1 MKKVYYICILACLL
15 FSCAKHEEVINTD
28 FQIGNILCADG
39 RVLHP
44 TLFNKNKDSAVGV
57 VFWTNPGDPKIKDMG
72 YAVALED
79 LGNCILIDSFENIS
93 SVTEDE
99 KAFDGAA
106 NTAAI
111 LNFGITKE
119 IDTPAATKASEYIP
133 NGLSGWFI
141 PSAAQAKALSLSII
155 KVNSTLDFLGATHC
169 SGWYWTATEDGTG
182 KETPNMYALISS
194 ISEGRISVANKKSSN
209 KLRLIIAI
217 K

>member
-1 MKKVYYICILACLL
+1 MKKVYYICILVCLL
-15 FSCAKHEEVINTD
+15 VSCTKHEDVVNTD

-44 TLFNKNKDSAVGV
+44 TLFNKEKDSAVGV
-57 VFWTNPGDPKIKDMG
+57 VFWTNPGDAKIKDMG
-72 YAVALED
+72 YAVALKD
-79 LGNCILIDSFENIS
+79 LESCMLIDAFENIS

-119 IDTPAATKASEYIP
+119 IETPAAKKASEYIP
-133 NGLSGWFI
+133 HGLSGWFI
-141 PSAAQAKALSLSII
+141 PSAAQAKALSLSMT
-155 KVNSTLDFLGATHC
+155 KVNSSLDFLGAAHC
-169 SGWYWTATEDGTG
+169 SGWYWTATEDGSG
-182 KETPNMYALISS
+182 KETPDMYALISS
-194 ISEGRISVANKKSSN
+194 ISEGRISVSNKKSSN
-209 KLRLIIAI
+209 KLRPIIAI